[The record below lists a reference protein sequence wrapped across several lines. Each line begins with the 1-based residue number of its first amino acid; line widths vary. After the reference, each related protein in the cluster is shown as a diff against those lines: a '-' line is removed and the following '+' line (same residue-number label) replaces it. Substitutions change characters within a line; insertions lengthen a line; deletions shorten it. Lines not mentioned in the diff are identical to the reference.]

1 MVYSSVSD
9 CLRGGAPAAAT
20 PPPPKKNTEKVSLHC
35 PAFLRAPLEVTSTAL
50 ELWSTAVL
58 FSCVSEQATLQALDV
73 LLLEKT
79 LVVCGRDLGM
89 VRVWD
94 FFF

>member
-1 MVYSSVSD
+1 MSCDSPHGQ
-9 CLRGGAPAAAT
+9 RAT
-20 PPPPKKNTEKVSLHC
+20 QVSLHC
-35 PAFLRAPLEVTSTAL
+35 PAYLRAPLELTPTAL

-58 FSCVSEQATLQALDV
+58 FGCVSEETTLQALDV

-89 VRVWD
+89 VSTCPC
-94 FFF
+94 